1 MSSEKKVAKSEKKAL
16 KAEKK
21 AAKRSVRAE
30 KAKTPITHYQI
41 YKIMLIVTFSVAGAF
56 LLINV
61 IKLNIPGMIAIGG
74 SLLAFAAVLW
84 LMKLRK
90 AKSIHKEFVACIALE
105 LLIFVISLFSGESY
119 SDDFPMF
126 LAVIGMTGMYMEPKF
141 TKVQIVTADVL
152 LVAMLLIHPE
162 KAGGLTQFLLCLVI
176 FTLAAILVFLA
187 IKRGRAFIDIARD
200 RAEES
205 EKLLNSIQDMGE
217 KLETDFTAS
226 SDLIAESARSLEK
239 GSADIIREAG
249 EVAESC
255 GDVQDRIRVTNE
267 HIVELNGQVRKFE
280 ASLNEN
286 GTNMEAMQTQLR
298 SVSEIITQTSQ
309 AVSDMKHQM
318 NEVANI
324 AVQLSDIS
332 FRTTLLSLNASV
344 EAAHAGSAGAGFAV
358 VASEMKN
365 LSENS
370 DRFSDRVSEVVN
382 QLLNQ
387 VETISEQFEGSSRE
401 LERSEQTMN
410 ELQDSFS
417 QLTKRFE
424 KLYDNIEEQ
433 TQCVEQVDSIFGQLK
448 KEVQE
453 MKFSSA
459 ENKTNVA
466 AIAVAMDEYRESIG
480 RVVENTKVK

>member
-1 MSSEKKVAKSEKKAL
+1 MASEKLENKAELKALKSEKKA
-16 KAEKK
+16 AKK
-21 AAKRSVRAE
+21 AAKAE
-30 KAKTPITHYQI
+30 KAKTPITHHQI

-61 IKLNIPGMIAIGG
+61 FKLNIMGMIAIGG

-84 LMKLRK
+84 VMKMRK
-90 AKSIHKEFVACIALE
+90 TKDLTKEFVVSIALE

-126 LAVIGMTGMYMEPKF
+126 LACIGMAGMYMEPKF
-141 TKVQIVTADVL
+141 TKVQIVAADIL

-162 KAGGLTQFLLCLVI
+162 KAGGIGQFILCLVI
-176 FTLAAILVFLA
+176 FTLAAFLFFLA

-200 RAEES
+200 QAAES
-205 EKLLNSIQDMGE
+205 EKLLNSIQEMGE
-217 KLETDFTAS
+217 KLESDFNS
-226 SDLIAESARSLEK
+226 SSELIAQSTRGLEK

-249 EVAESC
+249 EVADSC
-255 GDVQDRIRVTNE
+255 GDVQDKIRATNE
-267 HIVELNGQVRKFE
+267 HIVELNRQVRKFE

-286 GTNMEAMQTQLR
+286 GTNMEAMQSQLR
-298 SVSEIITQTSQ
+298 TVSDMIVQTSQ

-324 AVQLSDIS
+324 AVQLGDIS

-370 DRFSDRVSEVVN
+370 DRFSVRVSEVVS

-387 VETISEQFEGSSRE
+387 VETIAEQFEGSSRE
-401 LERSEQTMN
+401 LQRSEESMA
-410 ELQDSFS
+410 ELQDSFV

-448 KEVQE
+448 TEVQE
-453 MKFSSA
+453 MKHSSA
-459 ENKTNVA
+459 ENKTNVT
-466 AIAVAMDEYRESIG
+466 AIAVAMDEYRENIG

>member
-1 MSSEKKVAKSEKKAL
+1 MASEKTEAKAEKKAL

-21 AAKRSVRAE
+21 SAKRAARAE

-41 YKIMLIVTFSVAGAF
+41 YKIMLIVTFAVAGAF
-56 LLINV
+56 LLIN
-61 IKLNIPGMIAIGG
+61 IFKLNIPGMIAIGG
-74 SLLAFAAVLW
+74 SLLAFAAALW
-84 LMKLRK
+84 VMKLRK
-90 AKSIHKEFVACIALE
+90 TRDLTKEFVVSIALE

-126 LAVIGMTGMYMEPKF
+126 LACIGMAGMYMEPNF

-162 KAGGLTQFLLCLVI
+162 KAGSLGQFILCLVV

-200 RAEES
+200 QAAES
-205 EKLLNSIQDMGE
+205 EKLLNSIQEMGE
-217 KLETDFTAS
+217 KLERDFNAS
-226 SDLIAESARSLEK
+226 SERIAQSTRGLEQ

-249 EVAESC
+249 DVADSC
-255 GDVQDRIRVTNE
+255 GDVQDKIRTTNE
-267 HIVELNGQVRKFE
+267 HIVELNRQVRKFE

-286 GTNMEAMQTQLR
+286 GTNMETMQTQLKN
-298 SVSEIITQTSQ
+298 VSEIIEQTSQ
-309 AVSDMKHQM
+309 AVSDMKEQM

-344 EAAHAGSAGAGFAV
+344 EAAHAGAAGAGFAV

-370 DRFSDRVSEVVN
+370 DRFSDRVSEVVS

-401 LERSEQTMN
+401 LQRSELSMT

-417 QLTKRFE
+417 QLTQRFE

-433 TQCVEQVDSIFGQLK
+433 TQCVEQVDSIFGQLRT
-448 KEVQE
+448 EVQE
-453 MKFSSA
+453 MKCSSA
-459 ENKTNVA
+459 ENKSNVA
-466 AIAVAMDEYRESIG
+466 AIAIAMDEYRENIG

>member
-1 MSSEKKVAKSEKKAL
+1 MASEKNEAKAEKKVL

-21 AAKRSVRAE
+21 AAKRAANAE
-30 KAKTPITHYQI
+30 KAKTPITHHQI
-41 YKIMLIVTFSVAGAF
+41 YKIMLIVTFTVAGAF

-61 IKLNIPGMIAIGG
+61 FKLNIGGMIAIGG

-84 LMKLRK
+84 IMKMRK
-90 AKSIHKEFVACIALE
+90 TKDLTKEFVVSIALE

-126 LAVIGMTGMYMEPKF
+126 LACIGMAGMYMEPKF
-141 TKVQIVTADVL
+141 TKVQIVAADIL

-162 KAGGLTQFLLCLVI
+162 KAGSIGQFILCLAI
-176 FTLAAILVFLA
+176 FTLAAFLFFLA
-187 IKRGRAFIDIARD
+187 IKRGRAFIDMARD
-200 RAEES
+200 QAAES
-205 EKLLNSIQDMGE
+205 ERLLNSIQEMGE
-217 KLETDFTAS
+217 KLETDFNS
-226 SDLIAESARSLEK
+226 SSELIAQSTRSLEQ

-249 EVAESC
+249 DVADSC
-255 GDVQDRIRVTNE
+255 GDVQDKIRATNE
-267 HIVELNGQVRKFE
+267 HIVELNDQVRKFE

-286 GTNMEAMQTQLR
+286 GTNMEAMQAQLKT
-298 SVSEIITQTSQ
+298 VNDMITQTSQ
-309 AVSDMKHQM
+309 AVSDMKEQM

-370 DRFSDRVSEVVN
+370 DRFSDRVSEVVS

-387 VETISEQFEGSSRE
+387 VETISEQFDGSARE
-401 LERSEQTMN
+401 LERSEQTMT
-410 ELQDSFS
+410 ELQDSFG

-448 KEVQE
+448 TEVQE
-453 MKFSSA
+453 MKYSSA

-466 AIAVAMDEYRESIG
+466 AIAVAMDEYRENIG

>member
-1 MSSEKKVAKSEKKAL
+1 MASEKTEAKAEKKAL

-21 AAKRSVRAE
+21 AAKRAAKSE
-30 KAKTPITHYQI
+30 KAKAPITHHQI

-61 IKLNIPGMIAIGG
+61 IKLNIGGMIAIGG

-90 AKSIHKEFVACIALE
+90 TKDLTKEFVVSVALE

-126 LAVIGMTGMYMEPKF
+126 LACIGMAGMYMEPKF
-141 TKVQIVTADVL
+141 TKVQIVAADVL

-176 FTLAAILVFLA
+176 FTLAAFLFFLA
-187 IKRGRAFIDIARD
+187 IKRGRAFIDMARD
-200 RAEES
+200 QAAES
-205 EKLLNSIQDMGE
+205 AKLLDSIQEMGE
-217 KLETDFTAS
+217 KLETDFNAS
-226 SDLIAESARSLEK
+226 SELIAQSTRGLEQ
-239 GSADIIREAG
+239 GSADIIREAS
-249 EVAESC
+249 EVADSC
-255 GDVQDRIRVTNE
+255 GDVQDKIRATNE
-267 HIVELNGQVRKFE
+267 HIVELNRQVRKFE
-280 ASLNEN
+280 ESLNEN
-286 GTNMEAMQTQLR
+286 GSNMEAMRSQLR
-298 SVSEIITQTSQ
+298 TVDEMITATSQ

-324 AVQLSDIS
+324 AVQLGDIS

-370 DRFSDRVSEVVN
+370 DRFSERVSEVVS
-382 QLLNQ
+382 QLLQQ
-387 VETISEQFEGSSRE
+387 VETISEQFAGSARE
-401 LERSEQTMN
+401 LERSEQTMT
-410 ELQDSFS
+410 ELQDSFG
-417 QLTKRFE
+417 QLTNRFE

-433 TQCVEQVDSIFGQLK
+433 TECVEQVDSIFGQLK
-448 KEVQE
+448 TEVQE

-466 AIAVAMDEYRESIG
+466 AIVVAMDDYRENIG